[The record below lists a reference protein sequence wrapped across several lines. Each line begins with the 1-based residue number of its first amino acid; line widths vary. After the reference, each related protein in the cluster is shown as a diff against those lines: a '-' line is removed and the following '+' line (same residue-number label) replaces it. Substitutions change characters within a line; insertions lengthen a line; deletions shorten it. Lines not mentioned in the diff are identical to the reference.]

1 MHDLRTLRQVTYQ
14 EAHETEILAIDFT
27 EPESDS
33 SPYLVATAGRDRL
46 LHIFDIHRQYALL
59 QTLDDHSSSITCI
72 KFTGDGSKIM
82 SCGADKSIIFR
93 SGQQV
98 HHVGQKLS
106 MFIPLF
112 KVH

>member
-1 MHDLRTLRQVTYQ
+1 MHDLPTFRQVTYQ
-14 EAHETEILAIDFT
+14 EAHESEILTIDFT

-46 LHIFDIHRQYALL
+46 LHIFDVQRQYALL

-72 KFTGDGSKIM
+72 KFTGDGTKLM

-93 SGQQV
+93 TGQQV
-98 HHVGQKLS
+98 YHVRQ
-106 MFIPLF
+106 MT
-112 KVH
+112 VNVYNMA